1 MDMDFAT
8 LTKHMGEAKVVVDI
22 GGGGADELSSLH
34 PRVTHIIDIFPPD
47 EKRAAIARARGI
59 NFIIGDAAQR
69 ETWESIP
76 EVDYAICSHTIEDTF
91 DPVSLLREITKHSTR
106 GYIEFPSI
114 AQEVLPLNS
123 PYGSAHHSW
132 FVAAAPTAWALARSW
147 SFSTRPR
154 AVIEAEGTADRMLAF
169 FPKIFAYADGIRGHR
184 YRVPHPRQHLR
195 RRFWRRPYLI
205 ADPAKRRTAVFWSGC
220 IDGAVINCTDF
231 ADFRN
236 TLQEL
241 VDATASHSKSSDLET
256 QSIKSA

>member
-8 LTKHMGEAKVVVDI
+8 LTEHMGEAKVVVDI

-34 PRVTHIIDIFPPD
+34 PRVTYIIDIFPPD
-47 EKRAAIARARGI
+47 EKRAAIVNASGV
-59 NFIIGDAAQR
+59 NFITGDAAQR

-76 EVDYAICSHTIEDTF
+76 TVEYSICSHTIEDTF
-91 DPVSLLREITKHSTR
+91 DPISLLREITRHSSK

-123 PYGSAHHSW
+123 LYGSAHHSW
-132 FVAAAPTAWALARSW
+132 FVTVAPTTWALARRW
-147 SFSTRPR
+147 SFSTKPR
-154 AVIEAEGTADRMLAF
+154 HIIEADSTPDRMICFL
-169 FPKIFAYADGIRGHR
+169 PKIFAYADRLRGHR
-184 YRVPHPRQHLR
+184 YRVPHPRQLLR

-205 ADPAKRRTAVFWSGC
+205 ADPGKRRTAVFWSGT
-220 IDGAVINCTDF
+220 IDGAVIATANF
-231 ADFRN
+231 ADFRD

-241 VDATASHSKSSDLET
+241 VVATASHPKSFYLQT